1 MVIEALFYI
10 CLAVIS
16 LYIVSIFSKKIS
28 SSRRRLYSRAE
39 MLSLSSQCTTTPSD
53 WVSIQDIKKKYHE
66 PRTTK
71 SNGNKLRVKS
81 LTKGR
86 TLLLPIEDL
95 ENFSS
100 LENLHTRESTC
111 HSIPVKS
118 YKNPGLNSKS
128 LEEEVR
134 SAVQSGDLYR
144 AAIILNRMDTQGIE
158 VKRNLLDSFLSLHNS
173 KRVPF
178 TTMNPN
184 VQEFVP
190 GFSKLNPEV
199 QEFRPYELN
208 PNAADFTPLSYD
220 I

>member
-10 CLAVIS
+10 CLAMIS
-16 LYIVSIFSKKIS
+16 LWIVSIFSRKIS
-28 SSRRRLYSRAE
+28 SSGRRLYSRTE

-53 WVSIQDIKKKYHE
+53 WVSIQDIRKKYHE

-71 SNGNKLRVKS
+71 FKAGKLRVKS

-86 TLLLPIEDL
+86 TLLLPIEDI
-95 ENFSS
+95 ENSTGF
-100 LENLHTRESTC
+100 ENLHTRESTC
-111 HSIPVKS
+111 HSSPVKS
-118 YKNPGLNSKS
+118 YKNAGLSSKS
-128 LEEEVR
+128 LEEEV
-134 SAVQSGDLYR
+134 SFAVQSGDLYR
-144 AAIILNRMDTQGIE
+144 AAMILNQMDTQGIE

-208 PNAADFTPLSYD
+208 PNAADFAPISYD

>member
-16 LYIVSIFSKKIS
+16 LWIVSIFSRKMS
-28 SSRRRLYSRAE
+28 SSSRRLYSRTE

-53 WVSIQDIKKKYHE
+53 WVSIQDIRKKYHE

-71 SNGNKLRVKS
+71 SKGGKLRVKS
-81 LTKGR
+81 LSKGR
-86 TLLLPIEDL
+86 TLLLPIEDI
-95 ENFSS
+95 ENSTG
-100 LENLHTRESTC
+100 LENLNTRESTC
-111 HSIPVKS
+111 HSSPVKFGR
-118 YKNPGLNSKS
+118 NTGLRSKS
-128 LEEEVR
+128 LEEEVK

-144 AAIILNRMDTQGIE
+144 AAMILNQMDTQGIE

-173 KRVPF
+173 KRIPF
-178 TTMNPN
+178 ETMNPN

-208 PNAADFTPLSYD
+208 PNAADFTPNNPE